1 MSRILITGSS
11 KGLGRATAL
20 ELARRGHEVIA
31 TARKVETL
39 ADLPVAQR
47 LELDVTNDASV
58 QRAVKQAGRV
68 DVLINNAAEIVVAP
82 LESTPFEEVR
92 HLYETNVFGALRM
105 IQGFTP
111 AMRERG
117 SGTVVN
123 ISSVVG
129 RVSLPLTGIY
139 SSTKWALEALSEA
152 LRLELGHFGVRV
164 VVVEPGQIGTGA
176 LDAPRAYFGKN
187 DPYLPL
193 RESRRFG
200 PREEMTPPETI
211 ARIIADAVEAPEQR
225 FRWPAGPDAE
235 ALLAARAKLD
245 DPAFDTALRSAIKLQ
260 W

>member
-39 ADLPVAQR
+39 ADLPVAER
-47 LELDVTNDASV
+47 LALDVTSETSV
-58 QRAVKQAGRV
+58 RRAVEQAGRV
-68 DVLINNAAEIVVAP
+68 DVLINNAAEIAVAP
-82 LESTPFEEVR
+82 LESIPFEEVR
-92 HLYETNVFGALRM
+92 NLYEINVFGALRM
-105 IQGFTP
+105 IQAFTP
-111 AMRERG
+111 AMRERRA
-117 SGTVVN
+117 GTVLNV
-123 ISSVVG
+123 SSVVG
-129 RVSLPLTGIY
+129 RISLPLTGIY
-139 SSTKWALEALSEA
+139 CSTKWALEALSES

-176 LDAPRAYFGKN
+176 LDAPRAYFSEK

-193 RESRRFG
+193 AASRKYG
-200 PREEMTPPETI
+200 PREQMTPPETI
-211 ARIIADAVEAPEQR
+211 ARTIADAVESPERQ

-235 ALLAARAKLD
+235 ALLASRAKLD
-245 DPAFDTALRSAIKLQ
+245 DPAFDTALRSALNLQ

>member
-31 TARKVETL
+31 TARRAQTL

-47 LELDVTNDASV
+47 LELDVTSDASV
-58 QRAVKQAGRV
+58 RRAVEAAGRV
-68 DVLINNAAEIVVAP
+68 DVLINNAADIVVAP
-82 LESTPFEEVR
+82 LESVPFEEVR
-92 HLYETNVFGALRM
+92 NLYETNVFGALRM
-105 IQGFTP
+105 IQAFTP
-111 AMRERG
+111 AMRERRA
-117 SGTVVN
+117 GTVVN

-129 RVSLPLTGIY
+129 RMSLPLTGIY
-139 SSTKWALEALSEA
+139 CSTKWALEALSES

-176 LDAPRAYFGKN
+176 LDDPRAHFGKE

-193 RESRRFG
+193 RRPSI
-200 PREEMTPPETI
+200 PREQLTPPEVI
-211 ARIIADAVEAPEQR
+211 ARTIADAVEAPGQK
-225 FRWPAGPDAE
+225 FRWPAGADAE

-245 DPAFDTALRSAIKLQ
+245 DAAFDTALRSALKLP
-260 W
+260 